1 MDTSLILMQAPA
13 GGANMWSTIL
23 MMVAIFVVFYLFMIR
38 PQQKKQKEI
47 EKARA
52 SMQKGDQV
60 ITSGGIYGKIS
71 KIAEDHFEIEIDNN
85 VHIKVDKSSVYQ
97 VTKK

>member
-71 KIAEDHFEIEIDNN
+71 KIAEDYFEIEIDNN